1 MCGLKDDPLEND
13 LELLNHTRTFDL
25 IKPLPC
31 DRWVALSALQ
41 KSIRR
46 GDSLTAKR
54 ALRNLYRDDPSSTWR
69 RLLIIACEDV
79 GIGAL
84 GAVVMTA
91 GRCAKAKA
99 LREIGKDEAAALA
112 TAHMLAEAPKDRG
125 ADLLFAVALRDP
137 ALETMRSRSR
147 SVSIARRLEFV
158 ADPTLSLPER
168 AIAVWHSSGVESRG
182 EQRVGPGDLNAL
194 IRTYTELG
202 VPERLLEA
210 VAVAIKKA
218 REPFPLLLPLLW
230 LAAAGSGTKPLD
242 SSLTPSSLINGV
254 PLYALDKRTRLG
266 RQAIKRFAQE
276 NAEIA
281 QFLIERGYG
290 SGDDGALRMAVFYAD
305 GALTRPT
312 LQWRYSAE
320 LTTTGAAADFRS
332 VNVAAEVG
340 AELVRLVATHIAD
353 LNAIR
358 SQLLSRAL
366 PPRRRPEVICRLS
379 GTTPRTH
386 RRA

>member
-1 MCGLKDDPLEND
+1 MCDLRDGLLHNH
-13 LELLNHTRTFDL
+13 LELLNHSLIFDL

-31 DRWVALSALQ
+31 DRWVAVSAIQ

-69 RLLIIACEDV
+69 RRLIIACEDV

-91 GRCAKAKA
+91 GRSAKAKA

-112 TAHMLAEAPKDRG
+112 TVQMLAEAPKDRS
-125 ADLLFAVALRDP
+125 ADLLFAIAAHDP
-137 ALETMRSRSR
+137 AFKAMRSKYRPA
-147 SVSIARRLEFV
+147 SVARRLEFV
-158 ADPTLSLPER
+158 GDPTLSLPER

-218 REPFPLLLPLLW
+218 HEPFALLLPLLW
-230 LAAAGSGTKPLD
+230 PAAAGSETEPLD
-242 SSLTPSSLINGV
+242 SSLTPSSLTNGV
-254 PLYALDKRTRLG
+254 PLYALDKHTRLG

-281 QFLIERGYG
+281 QFLIERGCG

-358 SQLLSRAL
+358 SQLLSCAL
-366 PPRRRPEVICRLS
+366 RPGR
-379 GTTPRTH
+379 
-386 RRA
+386 